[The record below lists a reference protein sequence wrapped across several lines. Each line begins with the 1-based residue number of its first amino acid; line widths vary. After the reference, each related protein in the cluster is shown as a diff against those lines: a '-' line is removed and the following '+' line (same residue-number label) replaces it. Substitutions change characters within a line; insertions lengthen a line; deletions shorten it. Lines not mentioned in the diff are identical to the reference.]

1 MTAHTQIKQ
10 VTDANQQSSVPGL
23 MVPFFLEKELCFPA
37 DYPVGCLLGC
47 VDMIDCLSQEEYREQ
62 VCMSTYT

>member
-1 MTAHTQIKQ
+1 
-10 VTDANQQSSVPGL
+10 

-47 VDMIDCLSQEEYREQ
+47 VDMIDCLSQEEYQEQ
-62 VCMSTYT
+62 VCMSMYA